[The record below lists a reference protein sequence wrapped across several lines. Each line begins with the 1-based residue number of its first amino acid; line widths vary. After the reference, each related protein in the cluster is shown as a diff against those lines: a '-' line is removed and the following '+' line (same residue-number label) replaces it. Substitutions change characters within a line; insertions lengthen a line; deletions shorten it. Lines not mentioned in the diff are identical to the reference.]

1 MNVVMLI
8 GRLTKDIEVK
18 STPSGKAVT
27 SFTLAVDRRNRQDGA
42 DFVNCVAWGNT
53 AEAMGRYLSKG
64 RKVALTGRITVR
76 SYETRD
82 KKRQYVTE
90 VVADQVEFLDR
101 AEERPKPAEP
111 VPVEP
116 VEHEEFVDIDDDG
129 EGLPF

>member
-64 RKVALTGRITVR
+64 RKVALTGRISVR

-101 AEERPKPAEP
+101 AEERPKPVET

-116 VEHEEFVDIDDDG
+116 VEHEEFVDIDGDG
-129 EGLPF
+129 EELPF